1 MTGVEALPMLAMTL
15 SAAETTS
22 VVAAGSSAFATAGAL
37 SIAAP
42 TIATTAATTAWWAL
56 PAWLGTAATVAGSL
70 ASVASAAGS
79 LSQGRS
85 QAAIHGYN
93 ANVSRQPAAAVQRQ
107 TDYAVQ
113 QNRAQADRLAGRQRV
128 LIAKSGVDLDGS
140 PLQVMEDT
148 ASQVQ
153 RDALAIRYAGDVR
166 SAQAESQAALDGMQA
181 DSSLTAGYMGA
192 GASVLSGAS
201 QLGRAYTRVSQDLY
215 P

>member
-1 MTGVEALPMLAMTL
+1 MTGVEALPVLAMTL

-37 SIAAP
+37 SIA
-42 TIATTAATTAWWAL
+42 TTAASTAWWAL

-85 QAAIHGYN
+85 QAAIHASN
-93 ANVSRQPAAAVQRQ
+93 ANVSRQTAAAVQRQ
-107 TDYAVQ
+107 TEYAVQ
-113 QNRAQADRLAGRQRV
+113 QNRAQADQLAGRQRV

-166 SAQAESQAALDGMQA
+166 SAQADGQAALDGMQA

-201 QLGRAYTRVSQDLY
+201 QLGRAYTRASQDLY